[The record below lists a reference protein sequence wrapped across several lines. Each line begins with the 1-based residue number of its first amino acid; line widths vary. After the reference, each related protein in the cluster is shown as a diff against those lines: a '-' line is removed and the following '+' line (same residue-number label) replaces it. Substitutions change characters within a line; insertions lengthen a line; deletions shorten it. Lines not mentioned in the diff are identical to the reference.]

1 MMRYGEK
8 YHMVNGNSK
17 KNNNLKMSLFFCLDD
32 FIDTPLPIKM
42 TLSEINVDLKTVRVS
57 IKSRKIKPVFLII

>member
-1 MMRYGEK
+1 
-8 YHMVNGNSK
+8 
-17 KNNNLKMSLFFCLDD
+17 MSLFFCLDD
-32 FIDTPLPIKM
+32 FIDTLLPIKM